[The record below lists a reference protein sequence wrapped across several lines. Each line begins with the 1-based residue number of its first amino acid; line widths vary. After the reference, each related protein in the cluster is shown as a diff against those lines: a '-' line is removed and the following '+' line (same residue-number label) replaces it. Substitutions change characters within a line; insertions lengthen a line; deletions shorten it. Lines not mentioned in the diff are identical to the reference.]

1 MKNFYQRR
9 IDVATCW
16 ANSRIEVMDSLEE
29 YENSYAILEEFK
41 EWITNI
47 GESKENLSKHTL
59 NLPRDISEY
68 INKKIKD

>member
-1 MKNFYQRR
+1 MKNFSQRR

-16 ANSRIEVMDSLEE
+16 ANNRIEVMDSLEE

-47 GESKENLSKHTL
+47 GESKENLSKHFL
-59 NLPRDISEY
+59 NLPGDISEY

>member
-1 MKNFYQRR
+1 MENFSQRR

-16 ANSRIEVMDSLEE
+16 ANNRIEVMDSLEE

-41 EWITNI
+41 EWITNL
-47 GESKENLSKHTL
+47 GESKENLSNHFL
-59 NLPRDISEY
+59 NIPRDISEY